1 MNQSR
6 RLAAPLAAAAALLIL
21 GAGCTTRDRLNPL
34 DPANSR
40 TGGAIPGFAAIAAN
54 GLVELRWTALS
65 QRGIAEYVVHRWSPG
80 GSPAPL
86 PDAVFGPASSGT
98 IDFDVDNDSTYLYR
112 LVARFTYGD
121 SAMSLPDSATPGA
134 RVVSILGA
142 DPSSVL
148 ALSPDGRDVIAATP
162 AANAYEDFDLDRARG
177 VLWLSDPASGVILRR
192 GVRGE
197 VAGVT
202 LQVPGVTDVSVS
214 NLRGVGWV
222 ASPDRQRVQAFGPDL
237 YDPSPR
243 FILSAVGH
251 ARVVEAGTLDPTVWI
266 GNDEG
271 TVFRVSPTDG
281 SHLEKWNVGAP
292 VRAIALDQAA
302 RSAWIVTIRGSV
314 NDLIYLAP
322 GDTTAAARRTGLDN
336 VADVELETVTRTLWV
351 SERGRPR
358 SAAGRVTRLAADG
371 STLSSRAGL
380 EPYGLAVEAGSDHVW
395 VSDLASNRVYELDAN
410 ASIVRRS
417 PPLGVPYGVI
427 VHVP

>member
-1 MNQSR
+1 MSR
-6 RLAAPLAAAAALLIL
+6 FRHLGAPLVAAAMLLIL
-21 GAGCTTRDRLNPL
+21 GGGCTTRDRLNPL
-34 DPANSR
+34 DPANSQ

-54 GLVELRWTALS
+54 GLVELRWTPLS
-65 QRGIAEYVVHRWSPG
+65 QRGIAEYVVHRWRPG
-80 GSPAPL
+80 GSPSPL
-86 PDAVFGPASSGT
+86 PGAVFGPASGGT
-98 IDFDVDNDSTYLYR
+98 IDLDVDNDSTYLYR

-134 RVVSILGA
+134 RVISILGA

-148 ALSPDGRDVIAATP
+148 ALSPDGRDVIASIL
-162 AANAYEDFDLDRARG
+162 AANAYEDFDLDRDRG

-192 GVRGE
+192 GLRGE
-197 VAGVT
+197 AAGVA
-202 LQVPGVTDVSVS
+202 LLVPGVSDVSIS

-222 ASPDRQRVQAFGPDL
+222 ASPDQQRIQAFGPDL
-237 YDPSPR
+237 DDPSPR
-243 FILSAVGH
+243 FTVSGLGH
-251 ARVVEAGTLDPTVWI
+251 ARVVEAGTIDPTVWV

-281 SHLEKWNVGAP
+281 SLLEQWSVGAP
-292 VRAIALDQAA
+292 VRAIALDQSA
-302 RSAWIVTIRGSV
+302 RSAWVVTIRGSV
-314 NDLIYLAP
+314 NDLIYLVP
-322 GDTTAAARRTGLDN
+322 GVTTTAAKRTGLDN
-336 VADVELETVTRTLWV
+336 VADVELEAVTRTLWV

-358 SAAGRVTRLAADG
+358 SAVGRVTRLAADG

-427 VHVP
+427 IHVP